1 MGLSRTALLWCSQN
15 KWMKTNVPKYAFVKK
30 AVKKF
35 MPGETV
41 EDAVAAALE
50 FNNKNI
56 GTLFTQLGENISN
69 LDEADSVTQHYLDVL
84 KIISSQNLTAEIS
97 IKLTQLGF
105 DFSFDQTFKNISLI
119 AAKAKE
125 LNNFVWIDM
134 EQSYY
139 VDDTI
144 KVYKKLKS
152 EFDNIGL
159 CLQSYLMRT
168 KSDLEEMINIS
179 PAIRLVKG
187 AYMEPANVAF
197 KKKFDVDE
205 NYFELTKYML
215 TAGLENNA
223 RIAIATHDLKMISRI
238 KEYAKSNN
246 ISNDRFEFNMLYGI
260 KTDEQKKL
268 VEQGKRLSVLI
279 SYGENW
285 YPWYVRRL
293 AERPANI
300 GFVIRNMF

>member
-15 KWMKTNVPKYAFVKK
+15 NWMKTNIPKYAFVKK
-30 AVKKF
+30 AAKKF
-35 MPGETV
+35 MPGETAN
-41 EDAVAAALE
+41 DAMKAAAQ
-50 FNNKNI
+50 FKSNNINTI
-56 GTLFTQLGENISN
+56 FTRLGENITG
-69 LDEADSVTQHYLDVL
+69 LDEANSVCQHYLKVL
-84 KIISSQNLTAEIS
+84 EEIS
-97 IKLTQLGF
+97 NKNLNSEISLKLTQLGF
-105 DFSFDQTFKNISLI
+105 DFSFDQTLKNISKI
-119 AAKAKE
+119 AVKANE

-134 EQSYY
+134 EQSSY
-139 VDDTI
+139 VDNTI
-144 KVYKKLKS
+144 DLYKKLKS
-152 EFDNIGL
+152 DFSNVGL

-168 KSDLEEMINIS
+168 KSDLEEIINIS

-197 KKKFDVDE
+197 KKKYDVDE
-205 NYFELTKYML
+205 NYFELIKYML
-215 TAGLENNA
+215 TTGLNNNA

-238 KEYAKSNN
+238 KEFAKTNK
-246 ISNDRFEFNMLYGI
+246 IGNDMFEFNMLYGI
-260 KTDEQKKL
+260 KADEQKKL
-268 VEQGKRLSVLI
+268 VEQGNKLSVLI